1 MNEFNDF
8 VSQGYWWLSLLGGLH
23 CLGLGLY
30 IRYIYREKNGNQK
43 ILGSIFSLMALYFFT
58 GLLTKDNAPA
68 PIHFIF
74 ILIIPIYFLLMPML
88 YLYCHRSLN
97 DAKAPSGFSPHFF
110 PALFVAM
117 TVLATAGYRVLHQ
130 GELPDISLSF
140 NSGLSHLNHLSL
152 LGAALPGLLFIQT
165 ALYFYFILKM
175 LSRYPSRTSRLHQ
188 ESLKDIKFRWLLVLT
203 LALMSNWIVRAV
215 LVILPFYFG
224 EQLIHINHVA
234 TKLVLLLTVYIL
246 AIYGLKQITYA
257 AFLRGRLAQSQQKSP
272 MKASQQLL
280 SSEELAYLQKL
291 MQDEK
296 K

>member
-1 MNEFNDF
+1 MNEFSDL

-30 IRYIYREKNGNQK
+30 IRYIYHEKNGNHK
-43 ILGSIFSLMALYFFT
+43 ILGGIFSLMALYFFT
-58 GLLTKDNAPA
+58 GLLTKENAPA
-68 PIHFIF
+68 PIHFIV

-97 DAKAPSGFSPHFF
+97 DTKTPIGFSAHFY
-110 PALFVAM
+110 LGTIVAI
-117 TVLATAGYRVLHQ
+117 TVLTAATYHVLNQ
-130 GELPDISLSF
+130 GVLPEIPLSLNLGF
-140 NSGLSHLNHLSL
+140 SHLNL
-152 LGAALPGLLFIQT
+152 LGAALPALLFIQT
-165 ALYFYFILKM
+165 AFYFYIILKM
-175 LSRYPSRTSRLHQ
+175 LSHYPGRTSRLHQ

-203 LALMSNWIVRAV
+203 LALMSNWIIRAV

-224 EQLIHINHVA
+224 EQLIGINHAA

-257 AFLRGRLAQSQQKSP
+257 AFLRGRLAQPQQKSP
-272 MKASQQLL
+272 MKSSQQLL

>member
-1 MNEFNDF
+1 MNEFSDF
-8 VSQGYWWLSLLGGLH
+8 IAQGYWWISLLGGLH

-30 IRYIYREKNGNQK
+30 IRYIYHEKNGNHK

-58 GLLTKDNAPA
+58 GLLTKENAPA

-74 ILIIPIYFLLMPML
+74 LLIIPVYFLLMPML
-88 YLYCHRSLN
+88 YLYCYRSLH
-97 DAKAPSGFSPHFF
+97 DARTPIGFSPHFY
-110 PALFVAM
+110 PSLIVAI
-117 TVLATAGYRVLHQ
+117 TVLSTAIYRVIKQ
-130 GELPDISLSF
+130 EQLPEISLSTAPA
-140 NSGLSHLNHLSL
+140 LSHLSL
-152 LGAALPGLLFIQT
+152 LGATLPGLLFLQT
-165 ALYFYFILKM
+165 TLYFFFLLKM
-175 LSRYPSRTSRLHQ
+175 LSHYPGRTSRLHQ

-203 LALMSNWIVRAV
+203 LALLSNWIIRAV
-215 LVILPFYFG
+215 LVILPFYLG
-224 EQLIHINHVA
+224 EQFISINHAA
-234 TKLVLLLTVYIL
+234 TKLVLLLTIYIL

-257 AFLRGRLAQSQQKSP
+257 AFLRGKLTRPTEKSP